1 MAPGRP
7 EIWAEVAHAVER
19 EMALRV
25 QDVLIRRLHLFYEY
39 TEQGTAVAAP
49 VAQRMKK
56 LLGWDEVREAEELV
70 DYFRLVE
77 RDRTF
82 RTELKT

>member
-1 MAPGRP
+1 
-7 EIWAEVAHAVER
+7 
-19 EMALRV
+19 MALRV